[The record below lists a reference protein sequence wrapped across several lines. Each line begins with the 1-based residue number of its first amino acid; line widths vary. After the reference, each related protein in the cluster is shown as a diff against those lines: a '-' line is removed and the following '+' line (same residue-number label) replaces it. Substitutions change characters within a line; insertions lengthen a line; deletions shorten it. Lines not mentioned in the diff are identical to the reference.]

1 MKWNNK
7 DQRRSGDSS
16 SVEHCYIFKEKLSLM
31 NLFKVEAEVQTWQP
45 PTPEV
50 WRRVAG
56 SRQRRGS
63 RKWREKQGHGPG
75 ASP

>member
-1 MKWNNK
+1 MKRNNK

-31 NLFKVEAEVQTWQP
+31 NLFKVEAEDQTWQP
-45 PTPEV
+45 PTPEA

-56 SRQRRGS
+56 GS
-63 RKWREKQGHGPG
+63 RKWREKQERGPG